1 MEAGTVG
8 ALSVDGPNGP
18 NVQSVEEM
26 IGQFTSELV
35 SLMPAWRQRIL
46 VDPSSLEELEREV
59 HAAFGRGAD
68 LLVAGLLAV
77 VMRQAEFLD
86 RAEQTRKEYS
96 QPLAKGRERK
106 IRLRLFG
113 GLVVWIASLYCAP
126 RKSLL
131 RSPDE
136 TASGMYVELAQFGCG
151 KGVSPGLQSRV
162 ARKAA
167 ICPSLQLASKEL
179 EREGLGLDP
188 KSVRRIT
195 YQCGDSLL
203 RLRKLQLLQWRSGKL
218 PAGSELKGKRVTVQI
233 DGGRTKIRGELR
245 AAEAF
250 SEKLDDDGLITQEA
264 PGRSKRCRE
273 KTFDADWR
281 EPKLITIFAHD
292 ENGRMIKTCKATL
305 DGTFRGP
312 DAIAELVAM
321 HLHRL
326 GASEALRITFVGD
339 GAQWIWDR
347 IARIVE
353 LAKLDGVKIHQV
365 LDNCHAS
372 HHISLA
378 LAALGLTDRE
388 RLPLYRQHRT
398 LLRNGQWRRVV
409 EELTE
414 LVEGDLESPPKF
426 ATEVAYLK
434 KHGAAGRLAYPTF
447 RRLGLPLGSGAIES
461 SIRRVINLRLK
472 SNAIFWREPNAET
485 MLQVRAQVI
494 SDRWDERLAESRTVL
509 RRHAMEEWTWEPR
522 PMSEKTEGAPVK
534 PVLPSKST
542 SI

>member
-1 MEAGTVG
+1 MDGK
-8 ALSVDGPNGP
+8 DGPN
-18 NVQSVEEM
+18 VESVEEM
-26 IGQFTSELV
+26 LGRFTSELV
-35 SLMPAWRQRIL
+35 SLMPTWRDKLQA
-46 VDPSSLEELEREV
+46 DPGSLEDLEREV
-59 HAAFGRGAD
+59 HAAFARGAD

-77 VMRQAEFLD
+77 VMRQAEFLA
-86 RAEQTRKEYS
+86 RAEQTRREYS
-96 QPLAKGRERK
+96 QSLAKGRERK
-106 IRLRLFG
+106 IRLKLFG

-126 RKSLL
+126 RKKRF
-131 RSPDE
+131 RSPEE
-136 TASGMYVELAQFGCG
+136 TASGMYIELAQFGCG

-167 ICPSLQLASKEL
+167 LCPSLELASKEL
-179 EREGLGLDP
+179 QREGVSLDP

-195 YQCGDSLL
+195 YQCGDHLL
-203 RLRKLQLLQWRSGKL
+203 RLRKHRLMQWRAGKL
-218 PAGSELKGKRVTVQI
+218 AVGSELQGKRVTVQI
-233 DGGRTKIRGELR
+233 DGGRTKIRGELC

-250 SEKLDDDGLITQEA
+250 REKVNEEGLVSEDA
-264 PGRSKRCRE
+264 PGRSKRRRK
-273 KTFDADWR
+273 KTFAADWR

-292 ENGRMIKTCKATL
+292 EYGKMIKASQATL

-326 GASEALRITFVGD
+326 GASEALSVTFVAD
-339 GAQWIWDR
+339 GAAWIWDR
-347 IARIVE
+347 IGRIVE
-353 LAKLDGVKIHQV
+353 LAKLNGVTIHQV

-378 LAALGLTDRE
+378 LAALGLRDQE

-414 LVEGDLESPPKF
+414 LVEGDLPSHTQF

-434 KHGAAGRLAYPTF
+434 KHGAAGRLSYPTF
-447 RRLGLPLGSGAIES
+447 RKLGLPLGSGAIES

-472 SNAIFWREPNAET
+472 SNATFWREPNAET
-485 MLQVRAQVI
+485 MLQVRALLI
-494 SDRWDERLAESRTVL
+494 SDRWDEGLTSSRALL
-509 RRHAMEEWTWEPR
+509 RRHATDDWTWEPQ
-522 PMSEKTEGAPVK
+522 PMRGKTEAAPATSVSS
-534 PVLPSKST
+534 SK
-542 SI
+542 IEPN